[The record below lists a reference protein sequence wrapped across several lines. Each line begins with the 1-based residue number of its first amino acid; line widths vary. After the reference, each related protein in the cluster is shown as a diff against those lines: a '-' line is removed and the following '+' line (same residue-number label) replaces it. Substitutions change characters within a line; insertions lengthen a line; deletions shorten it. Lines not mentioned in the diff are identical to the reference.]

1 MKISK
6 KILLNNKIIYILGGN
21 GLLGSSI
28 VEVFSETAKKIVI
41 LDLNKNKKNLK
52 NSNVFYYKF
61 DCKNQ
66 KSFNKEFTNI
76 FKKFGVPN
84 VFINTSYPVTN
95 DWKKN
100 NFKEIT
106 LRSFQK
112 NLVDHQGSYCWAAK
126 IVADKMKENTKKN
139 SSIIQFGSIYGILGQ
154 NLYLYEN
161 TKLSENMSYSIIKGG
176 ITNFTRQMAAYY
188 GRNNIRVN
196 TICLGG
202 VEGHVKGSTTTQPK
216 KFLAKYRKLTPLQR
230 LAKPEDA
237 AFAALFLASDASSYI
252 TGTTLM
258 VDGGYSII

>member
-1 MKISK
+1 
-6 KILLNNKIIYILGGN
+6 
-21 GLLGSSI
+21 
-28 VEVFSETAKKIVI
+28 
-41 LDLNKNKKNLK
+41 
-52 NSNVFYYKF
+52 
-61 DCKNQ
+61 
-66 KSFNKEFTNI
+66 
-76 FKKFGVPN
+76 
-84 VFINTSYPVTN
+84 
-95 DWKKN
+95 
-100 NFKEIT
+100 
-106 LRSFQK
+106 
-112 NLVDHQGSYCWAAK
+112 
-126 IVADKMKENTKKN
+126 
-139 SSIIQFGSIYGILGQ
+139 
-154 NLYLYEN
+154 
-161 TKLSENMSYSIIKGG
+161 MSYSIIKGG